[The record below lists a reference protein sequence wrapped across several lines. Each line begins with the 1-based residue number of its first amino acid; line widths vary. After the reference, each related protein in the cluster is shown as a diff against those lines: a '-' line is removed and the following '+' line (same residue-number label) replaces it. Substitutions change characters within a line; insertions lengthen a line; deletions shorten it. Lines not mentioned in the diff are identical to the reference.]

1 MRQRLTNKLQLNL
14 NYTWSLTRS
23 NYDGDNTLSS
33 VNDASQTAQDFFD
46 IDSAWGPVIGDVAH
60 SFIGSVIYGTLGIDW
75 SSPLAR
81 HLIGGW
87 QISGIFRA
95 RTGEPLIVT
104 QASSKAGSRPDVID
118 VGNAI
123 NENWI
128 NYVAAQ
134 TNITASNFGKITGT
148 AAARVAQVQARFSF

>member
-1 MRQRLTNKLQLNL
+1 M
-14 NYTWSLTRS
+14 
-23 NYDGDNTLSS
+23 
-33 VNDASQTAQDFFD
+33 
-46 IDSAWGPVIGDVAH
+46 
-60 SFIGSVIYGTLGIDW
+60 
-75 SSPLAR
+75 
-81 HLIGGW
+81 
-87 QISGIFRA
+87 
-95 RTGEPLIVT
+95 TGEPLTVM

-118 VGNAI
+118 AGNAI